1 MTRHVHAH
9 LAEVITD
16 ERWARWAARLSLTV
30 AIDAT
35 MTWLD
40 IGGPEPDLAVHRI
53 DQVVQAVLTAVT
65 GPESRPTE
73 S

>member
-53 DQVVQAVLTAVT
+53 DQVVQVVLTAVT